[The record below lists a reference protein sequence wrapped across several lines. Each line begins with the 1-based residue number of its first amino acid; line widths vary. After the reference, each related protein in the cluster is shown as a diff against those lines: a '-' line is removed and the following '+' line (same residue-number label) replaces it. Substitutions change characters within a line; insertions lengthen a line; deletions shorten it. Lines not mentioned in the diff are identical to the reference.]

1 MLKIKISLCLNI
13 IIVIFVAFAT
23 ICMMN
28 GIYFMGQELLLTE
41 TGPGLFKYF
50 TVQSNVLM
58 GIIALVFALAQSLV
72 LTKKIK
78 EIHKDF
84 YVLKMVFTVG
94 VVLTFLTT
102 ALFLAPTSTHGYFA
116 LFKNANLFYHF
127 LIPLLS
133 AITFVFFE
141 KTDQIKFKY
150 VCMGVLPM
158 LLYGIYY
165 TINIFSHIVDGKVL
179 PEYDWYGFA
188 AGGMYSIF
196 ISFPIMLIATY
207 LISFTLWKFNKI

>member
-84 YVLKMVFTVG
+84 YVLKMVFTVDRKS
-94 VVLTFLTT
+94 VV
-102 ALFLAPTSTHGYFA
+102 
-116 LFKNANLFYHF
+116 
-127 LIPLLS
+127 
-133 AITFVFFE
+133 
-141 KTDQIKFKY
+141 
-150 VCMGVLPM
+150 
-158 LLYGIYY
+158 
-165 TINIFSHIVDGKVL
+165 
-179 PEYDWYGFA
+179 
-188 AGGMYSIF
+188 
-196 ISFPIMLIATY
+196 
-207 LISFTLWKFNKI
+207 